1 MKKLER
7 LDGKLFSSLE
17 EFELQRLQNFVGG
30 VKTATGNQGG
40 GPTDNCFTSS
50 ITSGYFEVA
59 ARQAAA
65 DTTSWCDDSCLDR
78 ERPYVPGDT
87 WFEEGSWDPLDC
99 NTVLSP
105 ENQIDYNFTFSE

>member
-50 ITSGYFEVA
+50 ITSGFLEEA